1 MLLVIF
7 MLSNREPM
15 EISYWPLG
23 PLAQLPVGVVV
34 LVVLALGFLLGLAF
48 HLPSRLAAG
57 RRAKRAERRN
67 AELEARLSMPGGT
80 PAQIGTPAP

>member
-1 MLLVIF
+1 VALVVF
-7 MLSNREPM
+7 MLSNRNSV

-57 RRAKRAERRN
+57 RRAKRAEKRN
-67 AELEARLSMPGGT
+67 AELEARLSVPS
-80 PAQIGTPAP
+80 GTPAP

>member
-1 MLLVIF
+1 VALVVF
-7 MLSNREPM
+7 MLSNRNPV

-34 LVVLALGFLLGLAF
+34 LVVLALGFVLGLAF

-57 RRAKRAERRN
+57 RRAKRAEKRN
-67 AELEARLSMPGGT
+67 AELEARLSV
-80 PAQIGTPAP
+80 PAGPPVSTGTPAP